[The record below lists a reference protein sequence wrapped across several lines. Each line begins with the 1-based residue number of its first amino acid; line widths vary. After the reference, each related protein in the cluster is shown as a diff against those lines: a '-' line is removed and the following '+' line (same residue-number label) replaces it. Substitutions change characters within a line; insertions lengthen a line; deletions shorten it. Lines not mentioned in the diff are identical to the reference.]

1 MSTDRRTSKIP
12 PDNLRLIFA
21 RLREKVLRRSDEDRH
36 AQRRAID
43 ALRSRIKHLEPPIS
57 SSETFEQVRPRLE
70 KLEEFR
76 ILESDDLRIQAFDK
90 VIRRLKE
97 REDEERDSSR
107 RGHESPRRDHR
118 ERDSHRD
125 YDSRRSDSHRPRHRT
140 RTPETDAYAADRKKA
155 QADRERQYRKGS
167 AFGLSPPPSAGGARR
182 DATDRYVPSEHRE
195 RHRSPRER
203 GDRYDGRGSARSSGA
218 AYLSRADPREAANSA
233 ELDYGDTP
241 PVKSVRRRRTDSED
255 VEGTGERD
263 AKRMRSSRDGSEGTA
278 GKSEKE
284 DVAYKSGSEEGEI
297 EEE

>member
-12 PDNLRLIFA
+12 ADTLRLIFS

-36 AQRRAID
+36 AQRRAVD

-57 SSETFEQVRPRLE
+57 SSDTFEQVRPRLE
-70 KLEEFR
+70 KLEEFGV
-76 ILESDDLRIQAFDK
+76 LESDDLRIQAFDK

-97 REDEERDSSR
+97 REEEDRESSR
-107 RGHESPRRDHR
+107 RSRDSPRRDHR

-167 AFGLSPPPSAGGARR
+167 AFGLSPPPSAGGRR
-182 DATDRYVPSEHRE
+182 DATDRYVPSDNRD
-195 RHRSPRER
+195 RLRSPRER

-218 AYLSRADPREAANSA
+218 AHLSRADPREAANSA
-233 ELDYGDTP
+233 ELDYGDSSAVT
-241 PVKSVRRRRTDSED
+241 SVRRRRTDSED
-255 VEGTGERD
+255 ADGTNERD
-263 AKRMRSSRDGSEGTA
+263 AKRMRSSRDESEGTA